1 MQNHIQ
7 DLYEVLS
14 KVEGY
19 VYPNEIELNWSILI
33 VLYPYITGLVAG
45 AFILASL
52 ERIFKLHIL
61 KPTYGLALITALSFM
76 LVATLPLVSHLG
88 KPMRAY
94 EIMITPHL
102 SSAMAIFGFVYLWYL
117 MVVLLLEIWFDYRRD
132 MIIWAGETTGFKR
145 FLYRA
150 LSLWTTDISPK
161 AVALDDKLGYIV
173 TVIGI
178 PSAFLLHGY
187 VGFIFGSIKANPW
200 WSTVLMPVIFL
211 FSAMVSGI
219 ALVMFIYINL
229 TRIRKVKI
237 DMACLDMIAK
247 YLFYF
252 LIIDFTLEGLDQI
265 HRIYVAE
272 ESFEALHKLV
282 FGKLFFTL
290 FIMQGLLGTIVPLLT
305 LGTLQFFKPKEQIR
319 KVIYMVVAALI
330 LMGIFFMRWNVVIGG
345 QLFSKSFY
353 GYTSFK
359 IGLIGAEGYLMA
371 AVWLIVPF
379 FILAFLLWL
388 LPPWKKK
395 GEADEIRVA

>member
-1 MQNHIQ
+1 MEQNLQ
-7 DLYEVLS
+7 NLYEVLS
-14 KVEGY
+14 KVDGY

-52 ERIFKLHIL
+52 ERIFKIRIL
-61 KPTYGLALITALSFM
+61 KPTYGIALLTAFSFM
-76 LVATLPLVSHLG
+76 LVATMPLVSHLG
-88 KPMRAY
+88 KPFRAY
-94 EIMITPHL
+94 EIMITPHS

-117 MVVLLLEIWFDYRRD
+117 MVVLFLEIWFDYRRD
-132 MIIWAGETTGFKR
+132 MVIWANESTGFKR
-145 FLYRA
+145 FLYKL

-161 AVALDDKLGYIV
+161 SVALDNRIGYIV

-219 ALVMFIYINL
+219 ALVMLIYIL
-229 TRIRKVKI
+229 LSKIRKQKI
-237 DMACLDMIAK
+237 DMPCLDTIAK
-247 YLFYF
+247 YLFYI
-252 LIIDFTLEGLDQI
+252 LVIDFTLEGLDQI

-282 FGKLFFTL
+282 FGQLFFTL
-290 FIMQGLLGTIVPLLT
+290 FIVQGFFGTILPLLT
-305 LGTLQFFKPKEQIR
+305 LGTFQFYKPKEQIR
-319 KVIYMVVAALI
+319 KMIYLVLSVLI
-330 LMGIFFMRWNVVIGG
+330 LVGIFFMRWNVVIGG

-353 GYTSFK
+353 GYTTYK
-359 IGLIGAEGYLMA
+359 VGMIGAEGYIMA

-379 FILAFLLWL
+379 LILSFLLWL
-388 LPPWKKK
+388 LPPWKKI
-395 GEADEIRVA
+395 DEDHDI

>member
-1 MQNHIQ
+1 MEQHLQ

-14 KVEGY
+14 KVDGY

-52 ERIFKLHIL
+52 ERIFKIKVL
-61 KPTYGLALITALSFM
+61 KPTYGLALLTAFSFM
-76 LVATLPLVSHLG
+76 LVATMPLVSHLG
-88 KPMRAY
+88 KPFRAY
-94 EIMITPHL
+94 EIMITPHS

-117 MVVLLLEIWFDYRRD
+117 MVVLFLEIWFDYRRD
-132 MIIWAGETTGFKR
+132 MIIWANESTGFKR
-145 FLYRA
+145 FMYKL

-161 AVALDDKLGYIV
+161 SAALDNRIGYIV
-173 TVIGI
+173 TVIGV

-219 ALVMFIYINL
+219 ALVMLIYIVL
-229 TRIRKVKI
+229 TKVRKQLL
-237 DMACLDMIAK
+237 DMNCLDTIAK
-247 YLFYF
+247 YLFYI

-282 FGKLFFTL
+282 FGQLFYSL
-290 FIMQGLLGTIVPLLT
+290 FILQGLLGTVVPLVT
-305 LGTLQFFKPKEQIR
+305 LGALQFYKPRPQIR
-319 KVIYMVVAALI
+319 RLIYMILPVLV

-353 GYTSFK
+353 GYTTYK
-359 IGLIGAEGYLMA
+359 VGMIGAEGYLMA
-371 AVWLIVPF
+371 ALWLIIPF
-379 FILAFLLWL
+379 LILSFLLWL
-388 LPPWKKK
+388 LPPWKKMEELH
-395 GEADEIRVA
+395 EAHS

>member
-1 MQNHIQ
+1 MEHNLQN
-7 DLYEVLS
+7 LYDVLS
-14 KVEGY
+14 KVDGY

-52 ERIFKLHIL
+52 ERIFKIRIL
-61 KPTYGLALITALSFM
+61 KPTYGIALLTAFSFM
-76 LVATLPLVSHLG
+76 LVATMPLVSHLG
-88 KPMRAY
+88 KPLRAY
-94 EIMITPHL
+94 EIMITPHS

-117 MVVLLLEIWFDYRRD
+117 MVVLFLEIWFDYRRD
-132 MIIWAGETTGFKR
+132 MVIWANESTGFKR
-145 FLYRA
+145 FLYKL

-161 AVALDDKLGYIV
+161 SVALDNRIGYIV

-219 ALVMFIYINL
+219 ALVMLIYIL
-229 TRIRKVKI
+229 LSKIRKQKI
-237 DMACLDMIAK
+237 DMPCLDTIAK
-247 YLFYF
+247 YLFYI
-252 LIIDFTLEGLDQI
+252 LVIDFALEGLDQI

-282 FGKLFFTL
+282 FGQLFFTL
-290 FIMQGLLGTIVPLLT
+290 FIVQGFFGTILPLLT
-305 LGTLQFFKPKEQIR
+305 LGTFQFYKPKEKIR
-319 KVIYMVVAALI
+319 KMIYLVLSVLI
-330 LMGIFFMRWNVVIGG
+330 LVGIFFMRWNVVIGG

-353 GYTSFK
+353 GYTTYK
-359 IGLIGAEGYLMA
+359 VGMIGTEGYIMA

-379 FILAFLLWL
+379 LILSFLLWL
-388 LPPWKKK
+388 LPPWKKI
-395 GEADEIRVA
+395 DEDHDI

>member
-1 MQNHIQ
+1 MTEHLQN
-7 DLYEVLS
+7 LYEVLS

-33 VLYPYITGLVAG
+33 VLYPYITGLVAW

-52 ERIFKLHIL
+52 ERIFKVRIL
-61 KPTYGLALITALSFM
+61 KPTYGIALLTAFSFM
-76 LVATLPLVSHLG
+76 LVATMPLVSHLG
-88 KPMRAY
+88 KPLRAY
-94 EIMITPHL
+94 EIMITPHS

-117 MVVLLLEIWFDYRRD
+117 MVVLFLEIWFDYRRD
-132 MIIWAGETTGFKR
+132 MVIWANETTGFKR
-145 FLYRA
+145 FLYKL

-161 AVALDDKLGYIV
+161 AVALDDRIGYIV
-173 TVIGI
+173 TVIGV

-219 ALVMFIYINL
+219 ALVMLIYIVL
-229 TRIRKVKI
+229 SKIRKQI
-237 DMACLDMIAK
+237 LDMDCLDTIAK
-247 YLFYF
+247 YLFYI

-282 FGKLFFTL
+282 FGKLFYSL
-290 FIMQGLLGTIVPLLT
+290 FIYQGLMGTIVPLLT
-305 LGTLQFFKPKEQIR
+305 LGTLQFYKPKAKIR
-319 KVIYMVVAALI
+319 RAIYMILPVLV

-353 GYTSFK
+353 GYTTFK
-359 IGLIGAEGYLMA
+359 TGLIGTEGYLMA
-371 AVWLIVPF
+371 ATWLIVPF
-379 FILAFLLWL
+379 LILSFLLWL
-388 LPPWKKK
+388 LPPWKKI
-395 GEADEIRVA
+395 ETSHE

>member
-1 MQNHIQ
+1 MTEHLQN
-7 DLYEVLS
+7 LYEVLS

-52 ERIFKLHIL
+52 ERIFKVRIL
-61 KPTYGLALITALSFM
+61 KPTYGIALLTAFSFM
-76 LVATLPLVSHLG
+76 LVATMPLVSHLG
-88 KPMRAY
+88 KPLRAY
-94 EIMITPHL
+94 EIMITPHS

-117 MVVLLLEIWFDYRRD
+117 MVVLFLEIWFDYRRD
-132 MIIWAGETTGFKR
+132 MVIWANETTGFKR
-145 FLYRA
+145 FLYKL

-161 AVALDDKLGYIV
+161 AVALDDRIGYIV
-173 TVIGI
+173 TVIGV

-219 ALVMFIYINL
+219 ALVMLIYIVL
-229 TRIRKVKI
+229 SKIRKQIV
-237 DMACLDMIAK
+237 DMDCLDTIAK
-247 YLFYF
+247 YLFYI
-252 LIIDFTLEGLDQI
+252 LVIDFTLEGLDQI

-282 FGKLFFTL
+282 FGKLFYSL
-290 FIMQGLLGTIVPLLT
+290 FIYQGLLGTIIPLLT
-305 LGTLQFFKPKEQIR
+305 LGTLQFYKPKERIR
-319 KVIYMVVAALI
+319 RAIYLI
-330 LMGIFFMRWNVVIGG
+330 LPVLVLMGIFFMRWNVVIGG

-353 GYTSFK
+353 GYTTFK
-359 IGLIGAEGYLMA
+359 TLSLIH
-371 AVWLIVPF
+371 I
-379 FILAFLLWL
+379 
-388 LPPWKKK
+388 
-395 GEADEIRVA
+395 

>member
-1 MQNHIQ
+1 MTEHLQN
-7 DLYEVLS
+7 LYEVLS

-52 ERIFKLHIL
+52 ERIFKVRIL
-61 KPTYGLALITALSFM
+61 KPTYGIALLTAFSFM
-76 LVATLPLVSHLG
+76 LVATMPLVSHLG
-88 KPMRAY
+88 KPLRAY
-94 EIMITPHL
+94 EIMITPHS

-117 MVVLLLEIWFDYRRD
+117 MVVLFLEIWFDYRRD
-132 MIIWAGETTGFKR
+132 MVIWANETTGFKR
-145 FLYRA
+145 FLYKL

-161 AVALDDKLGYIV
+161 AVALDDRIGYIV
-173 TVIGI
+173 TVIGV

-219 ALVMFIYINL
+219 ALVMLIYIVL
-229 TRIRKVKI
+229 SKIRKQIV
-237 DMACLDMIAK
+237 DMDCLDTIAK
-247 YLFYF
+247 YLFYI
-252 LIIDFTLEGLDQI
+252 LVIDFTLEGLDQI

-282 FGKLFFTL
+282 FGKLFYSL
-290 FIMQGLLGTIVPLLT
+290 FIYQGLMGTIIPLLT
-305 LGTLQFFKPKEQIR
+305 LGTLQFYKPKERIR
-319 KVIYMVVAALI
+319 RAIYLI
-330 LMGIFFMRWNVVIGG
+330 LPVLVLMGIFFMRWNVVIGG

-353 GYTSFK
+353 GYTTFK
-359 IGLIGAEGYLMA
+359 TGLIGTEGYLMA
-371 AVWLIVPF
+371 ATWLIVPF
-379 FILAFLLWL
+379 LILSFLLWL
-388 LPPWKKK
+388 LPPWKKI
-395 GEADEIRVA
+395 ETSHE

>member
-1 MQNHIQ
+1 MEHNLQN
-7 DLYEVLS
+7 LYDVLS
-14 KVEGY
+14 KVDGY

-52 ERIFKLHIL
+52 ERIFKIRIL
-61 KPTYGLALITALSFM
+61 KPTYGIALLTAFSFM
-76 LVATLPLVSHLG
+76 LVATMPLVSHLG
-88 KPMRAY
+88 KPLRAY
-94 EIMITPHL
+94 EIMITPHS

-117 MVVLLLEIWFDYRRD
+117 MVVLFLEIWFDYRRD
-132 MIIWAGETTGFKR
+132 MVIWANESTGFKR
-145 FLYRA
+145 FLYKL

-161 AVALDDKLGYIV
+161 SVALDNRIGYIV

-219 ALVMFIYINL
+219 ALVMLIYIL
-229 TRIRKVKI
+229 LSKIRKQKI
-237 DMACLDMIAK
+237 DMPCLDTIAK
-247 YLFYF
+247 YLFYI
-252 LIIDFTLEGLDQI
+252 LVIDFALEGLDQI

-282 FGKLFFTL
+282 FGQLFFTL
-290 FIMQGLLGTIVPLLT
+290 FIVQGFFGTILPLLT
-305 LGTLQFFKPKEQIR
+305 LGTFQFYKPKEKIR
-319 KVIYMVVAALI
+319 KMIYLVLSVLI
-330 LMGIFFMRWNVVIGG
+330 LVGIFFMRWNVVIGG

-353 GYTSFK
+353 GYTTYK
-359 IGLIGAEGYLMA
+359 VGMIGAEGYIMA

-379 FILAFLLWL
+379 LILSFLLWL
-388 LPPWKKK
+388 LPPWKKI
-395 GEADEIRVA
+395 DEDHDI

>member
-1 MQNHIQ
+1 MTEHLQN
-7 DLYEVLS
+7 LYEVLS

-52 ERIFKLHIL
+52 ERIFKVRIL
-61 KPTYGLALITALSFM
+61 KPTYGIALLTAFSFM
-76 LVATLPLVSHLG
+76 LVATMPLVSHLG
-88 KPMRAY
+88 KPLRAY
-94 EIMITPHL
+94 EIMITPHS

-117 MVVLLLEIWFDYRRD
+117 MVVLFLEIWFDYRRD
-132 MIIWAGETTGFKR
+132 MVIWANETTGFKR
-145 FLYRA
+145 FLYKL

-161 AVALDDKLGYIV
+161 AVALDDRIGYIV
-173 TVIGI
+173 TVIGV

-219 ALVMFIYINL
+219 ALVMLIYIVL
-229 TRIRKVKI
+229 SKIRKQI
-237 DMACLDMIAK
+237 LDMDCLDTIAK
-247 YLFYF
+247 YLFYI
-252 LIIDFTLEGLDQI
+252 LIIDFALEGLDQI

-282 FGKLFFTL
+282 FGKLFYFL
-290 FIMQGLLGTIVPLLT
+290 FIYQGLLGTIVPLLT
-305 LGTLQFFKPKEQIR
+305 LGTLQFYKPKARIR
-319 KVIYMVVAALI
+319 RAIYLI
-330 LMGIFFMRWNVVIGG
+330 LPVLVLMGIFFMRWNVVIGG

-353 GYTSFK
+353 GYTTFK
-359 IGLIGAEGYLMA
+359 TGLIGTEGYLMA
-371 AVWLIVPF
+371 ATWLIVPF
-379 FILAFLLWL
+379 LILSFLLWL
-388 LPPWKKK
+388 LPPWKKI
-395 GEADEIRVA
+395 ETSHE

>member
-1 MQNHIQ
+1 MEDHLQN
-7 DLYEVLS
+7 LYEVLS

-52 ERIFKLHIL
+52 ERIFKIKVL
-61 KPTYGLALITALSFM
+61 KPTYGIALLTAFSFM
-76 LVATLPLVSHLG
+76 LVATMPLVSHLG
-88 KPMRAY
+88 KPLRAY
-94 EIMITPHL
+94 EIMITPHS

-117 MVVLLLEIWFDYRRD
+117 MVVLFLEIWFDYRRD
-132 MIIWAGETTGFKR
+132 MVIWGNESKGVKR
-145 FLYRA
+145 FLYKL

-161 AVALDDKLGYIV
+161 AVALDDRIGYIV

-219 ALVMFIYINL
+219 ALVMLIYIVL
-229 TRIRKVKI
+229 TKVRKQLI
-237 DMACLDMIAK
+237 DMECLDTIAK
-247 YLFYF
+247 YLFYI
-252 LIIDFTLEGLDQI
+252 LVIDFALEGLDQI

-282 FGKLFFTL
+282 FGKLFYTL
-290 FIMQGLLGTIVPLLT
+290 FIYQGLLGTVVPLLT
-305 LGTLQFFKPKEQIR
+305 LGTLQFYKPKASIR
-319 KVIYMVVAALI
+319 KIIYIILPVLV

-353 GYTSFK
+353 GYTTFK
-359 IGLIGAEGYLMA
+359 TGLIGMEGYLMA
-371 AVWLIVPF
+371 ATWLIIPF
-379 FILAFLLWL
+379 LILSFLLWL
-388 LPPWKKK
+388 LPPWKKI
-395 GEADEIRVA
+395 ETSHE